1 VGGSE
6 TILVAEDDEAVRATV
21 VEMLSGLGYRVLKAP
36 DAASALAVIDSGVP
50 IDLLFTDVVMPG
62 RLRSPELARMARERL
77 PNLAVLFT
85 SGYTEN
91 AIVHGG
97 RLDPGVE
104 LLGKPYTRERLAR
117 RIRKVLANQKRA
129 PESPPVPP
137 APANAS
143 GLAIVLVED
152 EENIRTSTAALLEH
166 LGHRVQS
173 APDAESALPMIS
185 AATDV
190 LITDVQLPG
199 MWGDALAAQA
209 RSNAPGVR
217 IVFATGHGEVA
228 NWPDALVLRK
238 PYDLQ
243 SLMRVLGQQ
252 AITA

>member
-1 VGGSE
+1 
-6 TILVAEDDEAVRATV
+6 
-21 VEMLSGLGYRVLKAP
+21 MLTGLGYRVLKAS
-36 DAASALAVIDSGVP
+36 DATSALAVIDSGVP
-50 IDLLFTDVVMPG
+50 VDLLFTDVVMPG

-117 RIRKVLANQKRA
+117 RIRRVLASQKRA
-129 PESPPVPP
+129 PELP
-137 APANAS
+137 AAS
-143 GLAIVLVED
+143 AAELEPGGLAIVLVED
-152 EENIRTSTAALLEH
+152 EENIRASTAALLEH

-173 APDAESALPMIS
+173 APDAESALPLIT
-185 AATDV
+185 AETDI

-217 IVFATGHGEVA
+217 IVFATGNGEVA
-228 NWPDALVLRK
+228 NWPDAVVLRK

-252 AITA
+252 AVVA

>member
-1 VGGSE
+1 
-6 TILVAEDDEAVRATV
+6 
-21 VEMLSGLGYRVLKAP
+21 
-36 DAASALAVIDSGVP
+36 
-50 IDLLFTDVVMPG
+50 
-62 RLRSPELARMARERL
+62 MARERL

-117 RIRKVLANQKRA
+117 RIRQVLASQKGR
-129 PESPPVPP
+129 PVQAP
-137 APANAS
+137 APAAGVPEQAGA
-143 GLAIVLVED
+143 GLSIVLVED
-152 EENIRTSTAALLEH
+152 EDNIRVNTAALLEH
-166 LGHRVQS
+166 LGHRVRS
-173 APDAESALPMIS
+173 APDAETALPLIT
-185 AATDV
+185 AGTDV

-243 SLMRVLGQQ
+243 SLIGVLGQQ
-252 AITA
+252 GVTA

>member
-1 VGGSE
+1 
-6 TILVAEDDEAVRATV
+6 V
-21 VEMLSGLGYRVLKAP
+21 VEMLGGLGYRVLKAP
-36 DAASALAVIDSGVP
+36 DAASALAVIESGVP
-50 IDLLFTDVVMPG
+50 IDVLFTDVVMPG
-62 RLRSPELARMARERL
+62 TLRSTDLARMARERL

-117 RIRKVLANQKRA
+117 RIRQVLDRHKLRPEPLA
-129 PESPPVPP
+129 PNHD
-137 APANAS
+137 APLS
-143 GLAIVLVED
+143 IVLVED
-152 EENIRTSTAALLEH
+152 EDNIRANTAALLEH

-173 APDAESALPMIS
+173 AADAETALPLITS
-185 AATDV
+185 ATDV

-199 MWGDALAAQA
+199 MSGDALAAQA

-217 IVFATGHGEVA
+217 IVFATGNGEVA
-228 NWPDALVLRK
+228 NWPDAVVLRK

-243 SLMRVLGQQ
+243 SLMRVLGRP
-252 AITA
+252 AAVA